1 MQIFT
6 EDLTEVE
13 SLPRPRVLD
22 YLMRSHQ
29 SLVIQYAEHVVH
41 TWEDKNPLFHN
52 TLIHFYKE
60 KAVSDDTSAPHARKK
75 LSDFLQKSRH
85 YTPDTILMNFP
96 TNTLLEER
104 SVILGRLGRH
114 EQALGIFVRVL
125 GDIDR
130 AVTYCN
136 SVYDR
141 NVPGTQDVS
150 GGLIIINLI
159 TFSTILLG
167 VC

>member
-1 MQIFT
+1 M
-6 EDLTEVE
+6 
-13 SLPRPRVLD
+13 D

-29 SLVIQYAEHVVH
+29 SLVIRYAEHVVH

-60 KAVSDDTSAPHARKK
+60 KALSDDTSASHARKK
-75 LSDFLQKSRH
+75 LAEFLQKSRN

-96 TNTLLEER
+96 TDTLLEER

-114 EQALGIFVRVL
+114 EQALGIFVRVF

-141 NVPGTQDVS
+141 NVPGTQDVCVYLVN
-150 GGLIIINLI
+150 LIIL
-159 TFSTILLG
+159 TRILLG
-167 VC
+167 VR